1 MKTFQKLKWHVE
13 CLTKLFATLQSSKMC
28 HENIFHA
35 LFVYINPIF
44 IFFFFSQIANFFFSP
59 QKVENL
65 SNKLGDSLKR
75 MSSRFIAFEILKNM
89 SYHIDDKYL
98 DVVWVVFL
106 LMWNNQV
113 KWFSSLDNAV
123 SVWKIIMNHLI
134 IVSYYCIILFLLPLH
149 CVGHINNGKK

>member
-1 MKTFQKLKWHVE
+1 MNVWQNFLQHYKVPKCVTKIYFMHFS
-13 CLTKLFATLQSSKMC
+13 CTLTQFLSS
-28 HENIFHA
+28 
-35 LFVYINPIF
+35 
-44 IFFFFSQIANFFFSP
+44 FFFSQIANFFFSP

-75 MSSRFIAFEILKNM
+75 VSSRFIAFEILKNM

-123 SVWKIIMNHLI
+123 SVWKIIMNQLI
-134 IVSYYCIILFLLPLH
+134 IVSYYCVILFLLPLH
-149 CVGHINNGKK
+149 CVGHI